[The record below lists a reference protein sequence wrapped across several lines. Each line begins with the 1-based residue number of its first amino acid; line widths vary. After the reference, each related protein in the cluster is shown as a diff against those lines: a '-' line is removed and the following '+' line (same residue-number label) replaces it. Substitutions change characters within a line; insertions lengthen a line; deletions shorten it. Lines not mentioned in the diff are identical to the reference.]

1 MLPSRQI
8 HEESMHQRV
17 RQALRA
23 WQDAQK
29 YFEAVSD
36 PDLVD
41 VASYDMEAARRRYIY
56 MLKCIRN
63 GE

>member
-1 MLPSRQI
+1 MLSNRQPQ
-8 HEESMHQRV
+8 EESMHQRV
-17 RQALRA
+17 RQALRT
-23 WQDAQK
+23 WQDAQR

-41 VASYDMEAARRRYIY
+41 VAIYDMEAARRRYIY

-63 GE
+63 GQ